1 MNKLSMNCLYTFCII
16 SLFSKAIKV
25 NAQLPIGWHSIYTNS
40 SNQSDL
46 ASSMAIDNDCNV
58 YITGESD
65 SIGTG
70 KNIITIKY
78 DRHGSVVWQAIYDN
92 VYHLDDTPTKIKL
105 DYIGNVYVCGK
116 TGTLLNGADWV
127 LIKYNSNGSIEWST
141 SRNSLSNGDDIA
153 NDLVFDNINNV
164 YVCGDIADKAG
175 VSKYDS
181 SGNELWNNELFAGLS
196 TYISKS
202 NKILFSNSGKLIVM
216 VHGNYNNLLQETN
229 IDSINVNSGFHSG
242 QFFNIA
248 DLVPIDF
255 TLNSNGEA
263 FILGYSASGQLCIYK
278 SSGSGF
284 TPLYYRSSVNNIFD
298 KNGQLKVDSQNNI
311 YITTY
316 EDVNPSPSVDNQF
329 LTAKFDYSGNLI
341 WDRNYGNTSDD
352 ISKSLFLSGSLNPS
366 IIVGGI
372 TTNINGD
379 KDFSLIKYSNSGNLQ
394 TTYTT
399 NFNNSGYDDLS
410 SANQIDN
417 FDNIFVT
424 LTSGPIGIEDIHTI
438 KYVGNSVNSALQ
450 NVNGD
455 SLYCSISGTNFQWYH
470 DGNLISAENGNGLN
484 LQNFGNGDYYC
495 SYDLFCNTFWSDTLH
510 MTTVGTGKTI
520 YNDQP
525 SIQIYP
531 NPSNNTF
538 KVEIAH
544 LNVLEHNKIQIY
556 DCLSK
561 LIYQENILYGLSTY
575 SNSMNLD
582 LLRGVYTFR
591 VGNQSHKFIIN

>member
-1 MNKLSMNCLYTFCII
+1 MNCLYTFCII